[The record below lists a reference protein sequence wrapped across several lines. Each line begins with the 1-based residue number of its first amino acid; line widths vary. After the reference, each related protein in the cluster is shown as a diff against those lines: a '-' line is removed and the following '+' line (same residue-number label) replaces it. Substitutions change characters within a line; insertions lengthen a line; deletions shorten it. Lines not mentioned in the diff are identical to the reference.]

1 MDKSRQPKLG
11 ITVRDGDAKGVLDVT
26 LLDSNNT
33 PFNLTGKRV
42 VFREEKENNKW
53 IEDDAGINVD
63 DPTRGHLTYV
73 LHQQAQVIGNGKAWF
88 KVISDDG
95 TIDSSQ
101 SFYITVEKGFEM
113 AITNSNYI
121 SEFEE
126 LRTKLDQITIK
137 ADSSYKAELQDLKDR
152 GNQSIT
158 AIEDSYKKASANFQ
172 STFDAAE
179 SARQTEY
186 TADKKQRDDTY
197 NADKTARDDAFKKQ
211 ASDQATQYA
220 TDKKARD
227 DQYSSDKSTRDADW
241 ANGLA
246 KIKQDAQNEADSIQK
261 AASDQVKTIQ
271 QAADKQNSDN
281 QAAWNTEKQSLIDS
295 WHQTEQGFQT
305 TLSSLQTTV
314 DSLQKAVAKLNST
327 DLPTAQSDMDA
338 LKKQIADA
346 KASFDSVDFSQYM
359 LKKDTYDRDT
369 IDQKLK
375 ESGKV
380 QTVNGVAP
388 DSQGNVT
395 VDTSNFATKAEVNA
409 KGDVKTV
416 DGVAPDASGNV
427 ATGRYTNQEIDDKL
441 AQAGKLK
448 TISLN
453 GGAKIEPDSEGN
465 ADLTVPQPDLSAYA
479 TKTDLQTVSAT
490 ATQAASDASSAK
502 SAADTAQTKV
512 DSLQTEVE
520 SIKATM
526 MTAKTFSTLA
536 EAQAYAEEH
545 PTVICIVS
553 SS

>member
-359 LKKDTYDRDT
+359 LKKDTYDKAV
-369 IDQKLK
+369 IDQKIGEAGQVK
-375 ESGKV
+375 
-380 QTVNGVAP
+380 TVSLNGGTPVAP
-388 DSQGNVT
+388 DSNKNVNLT
-395 VDTSNFATKAEVNA
+395 VPEPDLSSYESKTDAQAAIAQATESLQKATDSKLSAKANSADVYTKAETDAAINA
-409 KGDVKTV
+409 HK
-416 DGVAPDASGNV
+416 
-427 ATGRYTNQEIDDKL
+427 
-441 AQAGKLK
+441 
-448 TISLN
+448 
-453 GGAKIEPDSEGN
+453 
-465 ADLTVPQPDLSAYA
+465 PDLSAYA
-479 TKTDLQTVSAT
+479 TKTDLQTVSTT

-512 DSLQTEVE
+512 NSLQTRVDALEAQ
-520 SIKATM
+520 KPQ
-526 MTAKTFSTLA
+526 TFSTLA
-536 EAQAYAEEH
+536 EAQAYAKTH
-545 PTVICIVS
+545 PGIICIVS

>member
-53 IEDDAGINVD
+53 IEDDAGITVD

-126 LRTKLDQITIK
+126 LRTKLDQITVK

-152 GNQSIT
+152 GDQSIT
-158 AIEDSYKKASANFQ
+158 AIEDAYKKASATFQ
-172 STFDAAE
+172 STFDNAE
-179 SARQTEY
+179 AARQTEY

-197 NADKTARDDAFKKQ
+197 SADKIARDDAFKKQ
-211 ASDQATQYA
+211 TSDQATQYA
-220 TDKKARD
+220 ADKKARD

-261 AASDQVKTIQ
+261 AASDQAKTIQ

-281 QAAWNTEKQSLIDS
+281 QSAWNTEKQSLIDS

-305 TLSSLQTTV
+305 TLSGLQTTV
-314 DSLQKAVAKLNST
+314 DSLQKTVDKLNST
-327 DLPTAQSDMDA
+327 DLPAAKSDMDA

-359 LKKDTYDRDT
+359 LKKDTYDKT
-369 IDQKLK
+369 AIDQKIGEAGQVK
-375 ESGKV
+375 
-380 QTVNGVAP
+380 TVSLNGGTPVAP
-388 DSQGNVT
+388 DSNKNV
-395 VDTSNFATKAEVNA
+395 N
-409 KGDVKTV
+409 
-416 DGVAPDASGNV
+416 
-427 ATGRYTNQEIDDKL
+427 
-441 AQAGKLK
+441 
-448 TISLN
+448 
-453 GGAKIEPDSEGN
+453 
-465 ADLTVPQPDLSAYA
+465 LTVPQPDLSNYESKADAQADIAKATEILQKATDSKLSAKANSTDVYTKAETDAAINAHKPDLSAYA
-479 TKTDLQTVSAT
+479 TKTDLQTVSTT

-512 DSLQTEVE
+512 NSLQTEVDVLK
-520 SIKATM
+520 STAL
-526 MTAKTFSTLA
+526 TAKTFSTLA
-536 EAQAYAEEH
+536 QAQAYAEEH